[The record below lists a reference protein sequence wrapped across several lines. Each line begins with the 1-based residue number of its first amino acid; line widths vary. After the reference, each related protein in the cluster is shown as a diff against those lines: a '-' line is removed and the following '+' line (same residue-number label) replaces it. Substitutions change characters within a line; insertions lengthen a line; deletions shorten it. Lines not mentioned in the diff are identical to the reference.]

1 MTMKVKHWQDPVN
14 LVLGLWMVAS
24 PYVLGYSAEDKPL
37 WNAVV
42 FGFLVAVVAWLALY
56 RVSAWQQWA
65 NAAFGAWLLV
75 SPWALG
81 FTSVFPAALN
91 AVLVGVATL
100 AMAAWAL
107 GSDRDIGGWWNT
119 TSRA

>member
-24 PYVLGYSAEDKPL
+24 PSVLGYAADDKPL
-37 WNAVV
+37 WNAIAVGLLVV
-42 FGFLVAVVAWLALY
+42 LVAGLALY
-56 RVSAWQQWA
+56 RAFAWQEWA
-65 NAAFGAWLLV
+65 MAAFGAWLVV
-75 SPWALG
+75 SPWAVG

-91 AVLVGVATL
+91 AVLVGLAIVAMGL
-100 AMAAWAL
+100 WVL
-107 GSDRDIGGWWNT
+107 VSDRDIGGWWDN